1 MTIRIAA
8 TLFSILMTAG
18 CQTMKPADFKTQEP
32 RLVLE
37 EFFAGKTRAWGLFE
51 DRFGTVRRQFAVD
64 ITGTWDGEHLMLDE
78 RFRYDDGE
86 RDRRVWNIKKG
97 DEGRYEGRAD
107 DVIGTAVGRTAG
119 NALNW
124 QYEMDLPIAGSTLR
138 VRFDDWM
145 FLQTPDVLI
154 NRARVSKLGIEIG
167 SVTLIFVRAGAEAAA
182 MERLSRRK
190 NAPEHLEAA
199 SR

>member
-1 MTIRIAA
+1 
-8 TLFSILMTAG
+8 
-18 CQTMKPADFKTQEP
+18 
-32 RLVLE
+32 
-37 EFFAGKTRAWGLFE
+37 
-51 DRFGTVRRQFAVD
+51 
-64 ITGTWDGEHLMLDE
+64 
-78 RFRYDDGE
+78 
-86 RDRRVWNIKKG
+86 
-97 DEGRYEGRAD
+97 
-107 DVIGTAVGRTAG
+107 
-119 NALNW
+119 
-124 QYEMDLPIAGSTLR
+124 MDLPIAGSTLR

>member
-1 MTIRIAA
+1 M
-8 TLFSILMTAG
+8 
-18 CQTMKPADFKTQEP
+18 
-32 RLVLE
+32 LE

-51 DRFGTVRRQFAVD
+51 DRFGKVRRQFAVD
-64 ITGTWDGEHLMLDE
+64 ITGTWGGEHLMLDE

-86 RDRRVWNIKKG
+86 RDRRVRNIKKG

-107 DVIGTAVGRTAG
+107 DVIGTTVGRTAG
-119 NALNW
+119 NALSW
-124 QYEMDLPIAGSTLR
+124 QYEMDLPIAGNTLR

-190 NAPEHLEAA
+190 NTPEYLEAA